1 MCQAVSPHPCSA
13 LLFFICVS
21 VGLCEGGPCL
31 HQCTRGLPL
40 LFILLLRRLAWHHEL
55 LLGRKRGEQ
64 IIEGGRFWGACV
76 VANLHHME
84 EMSFL
89 CKTCF
94 FLMCLSCTDDDE
106 SQQMNP
112 PPSPFLSLPLPFCPP
127 RAEKQRTDT
136 RGGNRLS
143 SSQLFH
149 FF

>member
-21 VGLCEGGPCL
+21 VGLFEGGPCL

-40 LFILLLRRLAWHHEL
+40 LFILLLRRLAWHQEL

-64 IIEGGRFWGACV
+64 IIEGGRFRGACMA
-76 VANLHHME
+76 ANLHHME
-84 EMSFL
+84 EMSFP
-89 CKTCF
+89 CKMCF
-94 FLMCLSCTDDDE
+94 SSCVSPVLMMMNLSRWI
-106 SQQMNP
+106 P

-127 RAEKQRTDT
+127 RAEKQLTDT